1 MHLFLW
7 YQIKMNES
15 QEIKKL
21 FTIAGVLILAL
32 LVFYVLIKLPGY
44 IKRKTMEKAVA
55 GEVAITIPE
64 GLNAGQIGEILE
76 RAGLFSKSAFSKAA
90 QKEEGFL
97 FPDTYRFYKTSKP
110 EQVAARMRENFDKKI
125 TPEILDEIK
134 KQNKTLRDVIIMA
147 SLLEEEV
154 QSTADRKLAAGILW
168 KRLKLGM
175 GLQVD
180 SAPDTY
186 RYRGLPPGPIS
197 NPGLDAILA
206 ATHPEPSPYLYYLSG
221 QDGKTH
227 YAKTLE
233 EHALNK
239 YKYLKKND

>member
-1 MHLFLW
+1 
-7 YQIKMNES
+7 MNES

-97 FPDTYRFYKTSKP
+97 FPDTYRFYKTSEP

-125 TPEILDEIK
+125 TPEILAEINPPAGG
-134 KQNKTLRDVIIMA
+134 QNKTLLDVIIMA

-154 QSTADRKLAAGILW
+154 QSTEDRKLVAGILW
-168 KRLKLGM
+168 KRLKLDM
-175 GLQVD
+175 GLNVD

-186 RYRGLPPGPIS
+186 RYKGLPTDPIS
-197 NPGLDAILA
+197 NPGMDAILTA
-206 ATHPEPSPYLYYLSG
+206 VYSEPSPYLYYLSG

-233 EHALNK
+233 EHSL
-239 YKYLKKND
+239 

>member
-1 MHLFLW
+1 M
-7 YQIKMNES
+7 
-15 QEIKKL
+15 
-21 FTIAGVLILAL
+21 
-32 LVFYVLIKLPGY
+32 FYVLIKLPGY
-44 IKRKTMEKAVA
+44 IKRKTMEKAA
-55 GEVAITIPE
+55 ASEVAVTIPE

-76 RAGLFSKSAFSKAA
+76 RAGLFPQSEFIKAA
-90 QKEEGFL
+90 EKEEGFL
-97 FPDTYRFYKTSKP
+97 FPDTYRFYKTSEP

-125 TPEILDEIK
+125 TPEILAEINPPAGG
-134 KQNKTLRDVIIMA
+134 QNKTLLDVIIMA

-154 QSTADRKLAAGILW
+154 QSTEDRKLVAGILW

-197 NPGLDAILA
+197 NPGMDAILA
-206 ATHPEPSPYLYYLSG
+206 AVYPEPSLYLYYLSG
-221 QDGKTH
+221 KDGKTH
-227 YAKTLE
+227 YAKTLD

-239 YKYLKKND
+239 YKYLKKN

>member
-1 MHLFLW
+1 MAAGALF
-7 YQIKMNES
+7 
-15 QEIKKL
+15 
-21 FTIAGVLILAL
+21 LAL

-55 GEVAITIPE
+55 SEVAVTIPE

-76 RAGLFSKSAFSKAA
+76 RAGLFPQSEFIKAA
-90 QKEEGFL
+90 EKEGGFL
-97 FPDTYRFYKTSKP
+97 FPDTYRFYKTSEP
-110 EQVAARMRENFDKKI
+110 EQVVARMRENFNKKI
-125 TPEILDEIK
+125 TPEILAEINLPAGG
-134 KQNKTLRDVIIMA
+134 QNKTLRDIIIMA

-154 QSTADRKLAAGILW
+154 QSTEDRKLVAGILW

-197 NPGLDAILA
+197 NPGMDAILA
-206 ATHPEPSPYLYYLSG
+206 AVYPKPSPYLYYLSG
-221 QDGKTH
+221 KDGKTH

-233 EHALNK
+233 EHAFNK
-239 YKYLKKND
+239 YKYLKKN

>member
-1 MHLFLW
+1 MS
-7 YQIKMNES
+7 ES

-21 FTIAGVLILAL
+21 FIAAGILILAL
-32 LVFYVLIKLPGY
+32 FVFYVFIKLPGY
-44 IKRKTMEKAVA
+44 IKRKTMEKSVA
-55 GEVAITIPE
+55 SEVAVTIPE
-64 GLNAGQIGEILE
+64 GLNSGQIGEILE
-76 RAGLFSKSAFSKAA
+76 HAGLFPQNEFAVAA
-90 QKEEGFL
+90 AKYEGYL
-97 FPDTYRFYKTSKP
+97 FPDTYRFYKTSDA
-110 EQVAARMRENFDKKI
+110 EQVIVRMQENFDKKLAS
-125 TPEILDEIK
+125 EILIEISRQK
-134 KQNKTLRDVIIMA
+134 KMLKDIIIMA

-154 QSTADRKLAAGILW
+154 KGTEDRKLVAGILW

-186 RYRGLPPGPIS
+186 RYRGLPPSPIS

-206 ATHPEPSPYLYYLSG
+206 TVYPMPSPYLYYLSG

-233 EHALNK
+233 EHVLNK
-239 YKYLKKND
+239 YRYLKH

>member
-1 MHLFLW
+1 MA
-7 YQIKMNES
+7 
-15 QEIKKL
+15 
-21 FTIAGVLILAL
+21 AGILILAL
-32 LVFYVLIKLPGY
+32 FIFYVLIKLPGY

-55 GEVAITIPE
+55 SEVSVTIPE
-64 GLNAGQIGEILE
+64 GLNFGQIGEILE
-76 RAGLFSKSAFSKAA
+76 RAGLFPKNEFTKVAE
-90 QKEEGFL
+90 KEEGHL

-110 EQVAARMRENFDKKI
+110 EQVMARMRENFDKKLA
-125 TPEILDEIK
+125 PEILAEIK
-134 KQNKTLRDVIIMA
+134 KQNKTLRDIIIMA

-154 QSTADRKLAAGILW
+154 KSTEDRKLAAGILW

-206 ATHPEPSPYLYYLSG
+206 AVYPAPSPYLYYLSG
-221 QDGKTH
+221 KDGKTR
-227 YAKTLE
+227 YAKTLD

-239 YKYLKKND
+239 YKYLKKN

>member
-1 MHLFLW
+1 MR
-7 YQIKMNES
+7 ES

-21 FTIAGVLILAL
+21 FMAAGILILAL
-32 LVFYVLIKLPGY
+32 LVFYVLIKLPGF
-44 IKRKTMEKAVA
+44 IKR
-55 GEVAITIPE
+55 
-64 GLNAGQIGEILE
+64 
-76 RAGLFSKSAFSKAA
+76 
-90 QKEEGFL
+90 
-97 FPDTYRFYKTSKP
+97 
-110 EQVAARMRENFDKKI
+110 
-125 TPEILDEIK
+125 

-186 RYRGLPPGPIS
+186 RYRGLPHGPIS

-206 ATHPEPSPYLYYLSG
+206 AT
-221 QDGKTH
+221 
-227 YAKTLE
+227 
-233 EHALNK
+233 
-239 YKYLKKND
+239 

>member
-1 MHLFLW
+1 M
-7 YQIKMNES
+7 KES

-21 FTIAGVLILAL
+21 FIAAGALFLAL

-55 GEVAITIPE
+55 SEVAVTIPE
-64 GLNAGQIGEILE
+64 GLNTGQIGEILE
-76 RAGLFSKSAFSKAA
+76 RAGLFPQSEFIIAA
-90 QKEEGFL
+90 EKEEGFL
-97 FPDTYRFYKTSKP
+97 FPDTYRFYKASEP
-110 EQVAARMRENFDKKI
+110 EQVVARMRENFDKKI

-134 KQNKTLRDVIIMA
+134 RQNKTLRGIIIMA

-154 QSTADRKLAAGILW
+154 QSTEDRKLAAGILW

-175 GLQVD
+175 GLNVD

-197 NPGLDAILA
+197 NPGMDAILA
-206 ATHPEPSPYLYYLSG
+206 AVYPEPSPYLYYLSG
-221 QDGKTH
+221 KDGKTH